1 MIISCSQ
8 IIKTAARIF
17 SNFAATYSLNCNFLP
32 MNKFVLL
39 FLTLSGFFF
48 GAKSIAQPF
57 LPSDGE
63 LYIKSVVPRVDIL
76 INPDTLNWI
85 YDHVESD
92 QEFHAVFVF
101 DNGNVHD
108 TIHNIGFRLRGNT
121 SRYSAKKSFKIS
133 FNTWVQGQKYQGVEK
148 MNLNGEH
155 NDPSVVRAR
164 LFWDITRRSEVAG
177 ARANH
182 VQVFINGNYYGLYL
196 NCEHI
201 DEEFVKTYF
210 DNNNGNLYKCLYP
223 ADLTYRGTDPDAYKF
238 MSGDHRTYELKT
250 NEEADDY
257 SDLAEFID
265 ILNNT
270 PIAELPCELEKVFNV
285 QDYLKIAAIDILTA
299 NWDGYIYNN
308 NNFYL
313 YHNSQSGLFEYIP
326 YDTDNT
332 FGIDWFSID
341 WASRNIYQWSN
352 SGDHR
357 PLYTRLLQV
366 PEYRA
371 WFTYYIRQVIA
382 EVTGSQ
388 DFLNTLPALQA
399 QLDDYIATDPYYP
412 LDYGYTLNSFN
423 TSFTAGTGAHVP
435 IGLQPFI
442 NTRNTVALSQADD
455 TDALPVLKYIRH
467 NSPNSGQNMT
477 VSAYAEDESLASVM
491 LEYRTNGAAWQTETM
506 YDDGQSGDA
515 MAGDRIFTT
524 VIPGMPGNTLVEF
537 VVKATDNSQQT
548 SSKPCNPVQYTIPSG
563 NAYNLYINEFMAS
576 NSSTITDDQGEYED
590 WIELYNGGSQ
600 PVWLGD
606 KYLTDNLGSPDKW
619 ALPDITMPTGSFLL
633 VWADGQ
639 PEQGP
644 LHTNYKL
651 DKDAEEIGLFD
662 NVASGYTLLDGFSY
676 TLQSTD
682 ISMGRITDGA
692 AEWKFFDTPT
702 PGSTNSMVSI
712 EEKPVT
718 HLKIWP
724 NPVNDGTIYLSDKIN
739 FSIYDLTGRRLCA
752 YRNTWQA
759 DISLLKPGLYLIVT
773 ENGTTTRLIVN

>member
-1 MIISCSQ
+1 
-8 IIKTAARIF
+8 
-17 SNFAATYSLNCNFLP
+17 
-32 MNKFVLL
+32 MNRFPSILL
-39 FLTLSGFFF
+39 LLSGLILS
-48 GAKSIAQPF
+48 GVSQAQPLF
-57 LPSDGE
+57 PADGE

-92 QEFHAVFVF
+92 LEFHAVFVF

-108 TIHNIGFRLRGNT
+108 TIRDIGFRLRGNT
-121 SRYSAKKSFKIS
+121 SRYSAKKSFKVS
-133 FNTWVQGQKYQGVEK
+133 FNTWVQDRKYHGVEK

-164 LFWDITRRSEVAG
+164 LFWDITRRSEIAG

-210 DNNNGNLYKCLYP
+210 DNNNGNLYKCLWP
-223 ADLTYRGTDPDAYKF
+223 ADLTYRGSDPDSYKF

-299 NWDGYIYNN
+299 NWDGYIFNN

-313 YHNSQSGLFEYIP
+313 YHNSESGLFEYIP

-332 FGIDWFSID
+332 FGIDWFGID
-341 WASRNIYQWSN
+341 WATRDIYHWPN
-352 SGDHR
+352 SGDNR
-357 PLYTRLLQV
+357 PLYNRLMQV

-371 WFTYYIRQVIA
+371 WYTYYIKKVIA

-388 DFLNTLPALQA
+388 DFLNTLPALKS
-399 QLDDYIATDPYYP
+399 QLDEYVANDSYYP

-423 TSFTAGTGAHVP
+423 TSFTSGTGAHVP

-442 NTRNTVALSQADD
+442 NTRNNVALSQADN
-455 TDALPVLKYIRH
+455 TNALPILKYIRH
-467 NSPNSGQNMT
+467 NSPNTAQNMI
-477 VSAYAEDESLASVM
+477 VSTYAEDESLAAVQ
-491 LEYRTNGAAWQTETM
+491 LEYRINGAAWQTETM
-506 YDDGQSGDA
+506 RDDGQNGDA
-515 MAGDRIFTT
+515 VAADRIFTA

-537 VVKATDNSQQT
+537 TVKATDNSQQT
-548 SSKPCNPVQYTIPSG
+548 TSKPCSPVQYTIPSG

-590 WIELYNGGSQ
+590 WIELYNGGSE

-606 KYLTDNLGSPDKW
+606 KYLTDNLGNPEKW
-619 ALPDITMPTGSFLL
+619 ALPDITLSAGSFLL

-644 LHTNYKL
+644 LHANYKL

-662 NVASGYTLLDGFSY
+662 NEASGYALLDGLSY
-676 TLQSTD
+676 TAQSTD
-682 ISMGRITDGA
+682 VSMGRITDGA
-692 AEWKFFDTPT
+692 AEWKLFDVPT
-702 PGSTNSMVSI
+702 PGSTNSMVGI
-712 EEKPVT
+712 EEKP
-718 HLKIWP
+718 LNRLLFWP
-724 NPVNDGTIYLSDKIN
+724 NPANGGTIYFKENAN
-739 FSIYDLTGRRLCA
+739 FSIFDLTGRKISA
-752 YRNTWQA
+752 FRNTLQA
-759 DISLLKPGLYLIVT
+759 DISFLKPGLYLIVA
-773 ENGTTTRLIVN
+773 ENGSSMKLIVN